1 MDSNSSDLSIVM
13 VYTTVGTVEEA
24 ELLAKRLV
32 ESKLAS
38 CVNVMAPHTA
48 FYIENETLSITTEI
62 ALLIKVPE
70 ERYAFTYE
78 ALKSWHPYS
87 IPALLSWPAEANK
100 AYSIWA
106 TQQTICF
113 S

>member
-1 MDSNSSDLSIVM
+1 MDFNSSDLSIVL
-13 VYTTVGTVEEA
+13 VYTTVGTMEDA
-24 ELLAKRLV
+24 ERLAKRLV

-48 FYIENETLSITTEI
+48 YYIQNEALSTTTEI
-62 ALLIKVPE
+62 GLLIKVPE
-70 ERYAFTYE
+70 ERYAFAYE

-106 TQQTICF
+106 NQQITHF
-113 S
+113 